1 MFKRVSSFILLIC
14 LIAGMLPIEADAA
27 TEGYYTYSVSNGEAT
42 ITGVSTSISGAITIP
57 STLGGYPVT
66 SIGDDAFFGCS
77 SLQSI
82 TIGDSVTHIREYA
95 FRSCSSL
102 TSVTIPDSV
111 TSIGNYAFYNCS
123 SLTSITI
130 PNSVTSIGDCAFES
144 CESLTGIWVD
154 EKNQF
159 YSSDNS
165 GVLFNKDKTTLLYA
179 PGAISGSYT
188 IPDSVTTI
196 REKAFQYRAS
206 LTSVTIPD
214 SVTTIENYAF
224 NNCSSLTSVTIPD
237 SVTNIGCFVFFGSNL
252 SFNILGYGRYL
263 GNAENPY
270 YALVDTTASSEITS
284 FSFSNTTKIISG
296 SAFYNCTSLTSVT
309 IPDSV
314 ATIEDYTFCGCT
326 SLTSMT
332 IPDSVTSIGNDALYN
347 CTSLTS
353 VTIPDSVTSIG
364 YYAFYNCSSLISV
377 TIPDS
382 VTSIGSF
389 AFYNCSSLTG
399 IWVDEKNQFYS
410 SDNCGVLFN
419 KDKTTLLHAPGA
431 ISGSYTIPESVTII
445 EHSAFYNCISLTSVT
460 IGDSVT
466 SIGDSTF
473 RDCTSLTSITIP
485 DSVTSIDARAF
496 YKCTSLVSVTYCG
509 TEEQWNQI
517 NIGFNNSALTNA
529 ERNYHNWQDATCT
542 VPKTC
547 AACGSTDGDALE
559 HSYDTEILI
568 KPTLTITGQQQKVCS
583 VCGDTVIETLDML
596 VGEVSGWNVTLQDD
610 LQVNFHLNISASIE
624 STARVRIVVGEEGHT
639 FRVSGLEKTEDGLY
653 IASVNI
659 AAAQMTD
666 FIFVTV
672 INGGDLAKTASYT
685 VRGYADTIL
694 ADESFSEYH
703 TLVKEMLNYGAA
715 AQLYFDYEE
724 ENLANEG
731 VADAGSAEI
740 PDSVDSELS
749 VTGNAEGVTFYGA
762 SLIFRNKIA
771 VRYYF
776 QFKGDI
782 NDCSFTVNDTTY
794 APQLKDGLYYVEIA
808 DILPQD
814 LDEEITLTVTDANGG
829 SLAVCYNPMNY
840 IVRMNE
846 KGSEALQNL
855 VKALYNYHLAAK
867 SLVITEDPPA
877 NEDVI
882 PDDTGTEDVS
892 PDDTWWTET
901 EDDMVEED
909 ELLPP
914 EW

>member
-1 MFKRVSSFILLIC
+1 MKKIFSSLIALIC
-14 LIAGMLPIEADAA
+14 VVACVLILPIEADAD
-27 TEGYYTYSVSNGEAT
+27 TEGYFDYDVIDG
-42 ITGVSTSISGAITIP
+42 GAIILDVDKTVSGDLAFP

-66 SIGDDAFFGCS
+66 NLGFDAFYGCD
-77 SLQSI
+77 
-82 TIGDSVTHIREYA
+82 G
-95 FRSCSSL
+95 
-102 TSVTIPDSV
+102 
-111 TSIGNYAFYNCS
+111 
-123 SLTSITI
+123 
-130 PNSVTSIGDCAFES
+130 
-144 CESLTGIWVD
+144 LTGIWVD
-154 EKNQF
+154 EDNLF

-165 GVLFNKDKTTLLYA
+165 GVLFSKDKTRLVHV

-188 IPDSVTTI
+188 IPDGVRSISSYALANCTG
-196 REKAFQYRAS
+196 

-214 SVTTIENYAF
+214 SVDWIGEGAFGDIDRGSHTGLTYVYYAGTEEQWEQIDISDYNDVLTDAIIYYESIGEPENTVPQCLAYRIEYEYGYDHDIVIITGCDQSASGDLIIPKTIDGYPVTSIGSSAF
-224 NNCSSLTSVTIPD
+224 WYCTGLTGITIPD
-237 SVTNIGCFVFFGSNL
+237 AVTNIDA
-252 SFNILGYGRYL
+252 Y
-263 GNAENPY
+263 
-270 YALVDTTASSEITS
+270 
-284 FSFSNTTKIISG
+284 
-296 SAFYNCTSLTSVT
+296 AFYNCTSLTSVT
-309 IPDSV
+309 IPNRVTTVGDF
-314 ATIEDYTFCGCT
+314 AFWGC
-326 SLTSMT
+326 
-332 IPDSVTSIGNDALYN
+332 NN
-347 CTSLTS
+347 LTS
-353 VTIPDSVTSIG
+353 VTYSGTEAQWHEI
-364 YYAFYNCSSLISV
+364 
-377 TIPDS
+377 
-382 VTSIGSF
+382 SIGSS
-389 AFYNCSSLTG
+389 N
-399 IWVDEKNQFYS
+399 E
-410 SDNCGVLFN
+410 
-419 KDKTTLLHAPGA
+419 
-431 ISGSYTIPESVTII
+431 
-445 EHSAFYNCISLTSVT
+445 
-460 IGDSVT
+460 
-466 SIGDSTF
+466 
-473 RDCTSLTSITIP
+473 
-485 DSVTSIDARAF
+485 
-496 YKCTSLVSVTYCG
+496 
-509 TEEQWNQI
+509 
-517 NIGFNNSALTNA
+517 ALTNA
-529 ERNYHNWQDATCT
+529 KQCNHEWTAATCTAPKTCEYCGDTDGEALGHSYTSETVKEPNCYESGIVIYTCSRCNDNYYSYPTATGHSYCDATCT
-542 VPKTC
+542 TPQACELCGRVVGEALGHNWKNATCTTPKTC
-547 AACGSTDGDALE
+547 TVCGSTEGEALGHNYFPE
-559 HSYDTEILI
+559 FCVDPTCTQQGYTTYTCTRCYHSYNTDYIDAIGHFYIRIDDSCTAPRICEDCGAKDYSEVSDHSYVTEILA
-568 KPTLTITGQQQKVCS
+568 PTFTASGEQQKVCS
-583 VCGDTVIETLDML
+583 VCGDTVTETLDML

-610 LQVNFHLNISASIE
+610 LQVNFHLNISTSIE
-624 STARVRIVVGEEGHT
+624 STARVRIVVGEEGYT

-672 INGGDLAKTASYT
+672 INGSDPAETASYT
-685 VRGYADTIL
+685 VSGYADTIL

-703 TLVKEMLNYGAA
+703 ALVKEMLNYGAA

-740 PDSVDSELS
+740 PDSVDGELS

-814 LDEEITLTVTDANGG
+814 LDEEITLTVTDANGD